1 MKTNEKIVQTTL
13 LLSTFLLG
21 AQNIKKI
28 KKDAI
33 FQTSGKII
41 KNRILTI
48 PPDFVFMSKEV
59 SSDWKK
65 IGSYLGGILGLIA
78 VDKITTKFVQHLF
91 EPNLTYKINVVP
103 QYAKD
108 FTRLHIIGIF

>member
-13 LLSTFLLG
+13 LLSPFLLG

-28 KKDAI
+28 KKDTI
-33 FQTSGKII
+33 FPTSRKII

-65 IGSYLGGILGLIA
+65 IGACLGGILGLIA
-78 VDKITTKFVQHLF
+78 VNKKTTKFVQHLF
-91 EPNLTYKINVVP
+91 KPYLAYKINVVP
-103 QYAKD
+103 QYAKN
-108 FTRLHIIGIF
+108 FTRLHIIKTF